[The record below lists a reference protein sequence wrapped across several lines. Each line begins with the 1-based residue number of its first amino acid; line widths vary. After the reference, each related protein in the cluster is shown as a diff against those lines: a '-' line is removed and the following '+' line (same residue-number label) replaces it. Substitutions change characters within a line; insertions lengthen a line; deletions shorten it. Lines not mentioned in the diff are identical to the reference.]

1 MLEIAW
7 NFFICFN
14 CFFISLRGCAGLV
27 IVEMQLLR
35 FLTTKTGE
43 LAPGAFELAS
53 RKSLGASINGAKWC
67 LPPLLY
73 LSVWCIVDGLADR

>member
-1 MLEIAW
+1 M
-7 NFFICFN
+7 
-14 CFFISLRGCAGLV
+14 
-27 IVEMQLLR
+27 VEMQLLR
-35 FLTTKTGE
+35 FLTTETGE

-67 LPPLLY
+67 LPLLY